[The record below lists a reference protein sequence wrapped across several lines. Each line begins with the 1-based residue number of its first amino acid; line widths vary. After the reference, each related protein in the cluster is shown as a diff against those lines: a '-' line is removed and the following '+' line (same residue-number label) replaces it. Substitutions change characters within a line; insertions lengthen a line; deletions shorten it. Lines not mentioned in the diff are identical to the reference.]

1 MSALCVAPI
10 VDLRGLWSCG
20 QDAGEHQGVLAEI
33 AAAKEQHEATLVA
46 VPSQTERLPVP
57 WHFPCC
63 GVERGTARYWWRVLS
78 NQCGC

>member
-1 MSALCVAPI
+1 
-10 VDLRGLWSCG
+10 
-20 QDAGEHQGVLAEI
+20 VLAEI
-33 AAAKEQHEATLVA
+33 AAAKEQHEATLVV

>member
-1 MSALCVAPI
+1 MFVHYAGRPRRSLAARRL
-10 VDLRGLWSCG
+10 DL
-20 QDAGEHQGVLAEI
+20 GVLAGI
-33 AAAKEQHEATLVA
+33 AVAKEQHEATLVA

-63 GVERGTARYWWRVLS
+63 GVKRGTARYWWRVLS